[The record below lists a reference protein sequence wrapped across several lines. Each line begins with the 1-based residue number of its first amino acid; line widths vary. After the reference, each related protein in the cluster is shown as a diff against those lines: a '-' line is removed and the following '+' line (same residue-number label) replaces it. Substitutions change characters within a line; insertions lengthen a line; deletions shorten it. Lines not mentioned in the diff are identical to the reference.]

1 MSDKNIS
8 GGNFSD
14 GQATP
19 ELSSKGSI
27 DKFWYF
33 AFSQKDLE
41 NLKAE
46 VQRRQQL
53 QELGKIEET
62 TEDSRLELEDKIP
75 ID

>member
-1 MSDKNIS
+1 MTTTYP

-19 ELSSKGSI
+19 ELSSKGSL

-33 AFSQKDLE
+33 PFSQKDLE

>member
-1 MSDKNIS
+1 MTTAYPR
-8 GGNFSD
+8 GNFSD

-19 ELSSKGSI
+19 ELPSKGSL
-27 DKFWYF
+27 DYFWYF
-33 AFSQKDLE
+33 PFSQKDLE